1 MKKLAHLF
9 IKKRVVG
16 VKVFVDTSKMRD
28 RQLVSLGIIFSTCL
42 VLGFTGCQHRVSIS
56 RPPMPV
62 VQPGLYDQKN
72 FETDNDAYNAVMK
85 PGATFDAT
93 AAKQYR
99 NNIAYGLMADIEV
112 VYGAYYSILF
122 VDQTTSSIATDA
134 LTLGL
139 GAASTIA
146 TNVATKTIFSALGT
160 SIGGIGLSTQ
170 KNLFAQQSFPVIAL
184 AMQTRRDKIRTAII
198 SNLALD
204 TATYPLWAA
213 RRDLT
218 SYFNAGTLPAGLQ
231 ELQEEAGAAS
241 ANQKESASAADKPL
255 VPSSLSAAPDN
266 LQVRLLWN
274 LSPTATSYNL
284 YYSMTTGVTT
294 TNGTKVSGIA
304 TNSTTQSGLNNGTPY
319 YFVVTAVNQA
329 GESAASNEAT
339 ATPSAPPAAAAA
351 VPPAPSNLLAV
362 ASESQVSLVW
372 TPPVAGVTYNLYYSM
387 SSGVPLA
394 SRTQVPSI
402 AVPSYVQK
410 SLQNGTPYY
419 FVVTAVNAAG
429 ESPASAEVTATPAVP
444 THSNGVLKM
453 TSH

>member
-1 MKKLAHLF
+1 M
-9 IKKRVVG
+9 
-16 VKVFVDTSKMRD
+16 KVFVHTSKMRE
-28 RQLVSLGIIFSTCL
+28 RQLVSLGIIFSICL
-42 VLGFTGCQHRVSIS
+42 VLGLTGCQHRVSIS

-72 FETDNDAYNAVMK
+72 FEADNDAYNAVMK
-85 PGATFDAT
+85 PGAGFDAT

-99 NNIAYGLMADIEV
+99 NNLAYGLMADIEV

-231 ELQEEAGAAS
+231 ELQEEAGVAS
-241 ANQKESASAADKPL
+241 ANQKETSGADKPL
-255 VPSSLSAAPDN
+255 VPSSLSAAPDD
-266 LQVRLLWN
+266 LQVRLLWDT
-274 LSPTATSYNL
+274 SPTATSYNL
-284 YYSMTTGVTT
+284 YYSMAKGVTPA
-294 TNGTKVSGIA
+294 NGTKVSGIA
-304 TNSTTQSGLNNGTPY
+304 TNSITQSVAHNDIPY

-329 GESAASNEAT
+329 GESASSNEAT
-339 ATPSAPPAAAAA
+339 ATPSAPPAAGAA
-351 VPPAPSNLLAV
+351 VPQAPSNLSAV
-362 ASESQVSLVW
+362 AAESQVSLVW
-372 TPPVAGVTYNLYYSM
+372 TPPATGVTYNLYYSM
-387 SSGVPLA
+387 TKGAALVG
-394 SRTQVPSI
+394 TKVPSI
-402 AVPSYVQK
+402 ASPSYTQK
-410 SLQNGTPYY
+410 SLQDGTPYY

-429 ESPASAEVTATPAVP
+429 ESAASAEVTATPNTP
-444 THSNGVLKM
+444 THSMGVLKM